1 MTHQIRSHQEIV
13 AFGFLH
19 LKKPRGD
26 LVEQDNLANWSSA
39 ATIYAAV
46 KGDNRYSN
54 FCRAYAQERFG
65 LLQGLTILDA
75 GCGDGEY
82 TEMFRAKGAHAYGC
96 DGSTA
101 VIDIAKRRNPQCHFD
116 VVDLSKGLPY
126 GDCLFDFVFCN
137 LVLMDIEPI
146 SDTVKELYRVLKS
159 SGKLHF
165 SIVHP
170 AFYMAEWARDD
181 EGRIVSKTLR
191 TTSNALRVPS
201 FGGRNRLFIIIG
213 LYLIITICLL
223 TQDSGLSAWM
233 SRVSMKRKR
242 YQTFRCTYSPCLK
255 NSAFQDKR

>member
-181 EGRIVSKTLR
+181 EGRIVSKNVTNYIKR
-191 TTSNALRVPS
+191 TESTQLWGTQQVIHYHRPISYYYNLFADAGFRLISMDEPS
-201 FGGRNRLFIIIG
+201 VYEAEKIPDIP
-213 LYLIITICLL
+213 LYLF
-223 TQDSGLSAWM
+223 S
-233 SRVSMKRKR
+233 VFEK
-242 YQTFRCTYSPCLK
+242 
-255 NSAFQDKR
+255 

>member
-13 AFGFLH
+13 AFGFLY

-26 LVEQDNLANWSSA
+26 LVEQDNLANWSNA

-54 FCRAYAQERFG
+54 FCRAYAQEQFG
-65 LLQGLTILDA
+65 PLHGLTILDA

-82 TEMFRAKGAHAYGC
+82 TEMFRVKGAHAYGC

-101 VIDIAKRRNPQCHFD
+101 VIDIAKRRNPLCHFD
-116 VVDLSKGLPY
+116 VVDLSEALPY
-126 GDCLFDFVFCN
+126 GDCLFDLVFCN

-146 SDTVKELYRVLKS
+146 SDTVKELHRVLKS

-181 EGRIVSKTLR
+181 EGRIVSKNVTNYIKR
-191 TTSNALRVPS
+191 TEIPQLWETQQVIHYHRPISYYYNLFADARFRLINMDEPSVYEAEKVPD
-201 FGGRNRLFIIIG
+201 IP
-213 LYLIITICLL
+213 LYLF
-223 TQDSGLSAWM
+223 S
-233 SRVSMKRKR
+233 VFEK
-242 YQTFRCTYSPCLK
+242 
-255 NSAFQDKR
+255 